1 MRYKVGCPVAW
12 IQWFDMN
19 VRARGTGAQV
29 RAANAAAE
37 DLRMAS
43 PDGFPRLLRRHRGR
57 GPVVLV
63 AFSCPLFLLM
73 REIRLGH
80 PGAVRESAASMP
92 A

>member
-37 DLRMAS
+37 DRRMAK
-43 PDGFPRLLRRHRGR
+43 P
-57 GPVVLV
+57 
-63 AFSCPLFLLM
+63 
-73 REIRLGH
+73 
-80 PGAVRESAASMP
+80 
-92 A
+92 